1 MRTAIY
7 PGSFDPLTRGHLDVI
22 RRLATLFDRVIV
34 AAGANPAKRHLFT
47 IEERVAMIG
56 RETRAIRNVRV
67 LSFDGL
73 LIDFARAHAP
83 AVIVRGLRSAGEFDI
98 EYQMALTNRA
108 ASGVETLFLPPSAP
122 FAYHSGRF
130 IRELAARG
138 APLGEFLTP
147 AIARLLKNRLARE
160 PRP

>member
-22 RRLATLFDRVIV
+22 RRLAAIFDKVIV
-34 AAGANPAKRHLFT
+34 ATGANPAKRHLFT
-47 IEERVAMIG
+47 LEERIAIIR
-56 RETRAIRNVRV
+56 RETRAVPGVRV

-83 AVIVRGLRSAGEFDI
+83 AVVVRGLRSAGEFDI

-108 ASGVETLFLPPSAP
+108 ASGVETLFLPPSP
-122 FAYHSGRF
+122 RFAYHTGRF

-147 AIARLLKNRLARE
+147 AVARLLKSRLARE
-160 PRP
+160 RQP